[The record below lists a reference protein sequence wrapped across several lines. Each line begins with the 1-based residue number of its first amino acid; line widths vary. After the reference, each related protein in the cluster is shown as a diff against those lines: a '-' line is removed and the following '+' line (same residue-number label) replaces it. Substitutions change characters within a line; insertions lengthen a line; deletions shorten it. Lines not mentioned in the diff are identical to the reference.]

1 MFLPFLYELRRRGVP
16 VGAQEALSLAGALK
30 AGLHDSSLDG
40 FYHVAR
46 ALLVHAETHLDA
58 FDQAFLAHF
67 KGMEGAGQQLTQELL
82 EWLKEAR
89 EKRELTPEEREL
101 LERFDAEELEK
112 LFQQR
117 LEEQRERHDGGTK
130 WIGTGGAS
138 PFGHSGN
145 PREGFRVGGEGAQG
159 TGGRMAMKLAGAR
172 KYQGYRGDVVLDT
185 RQLAVALR
193 KLRAFT
199 REGAPDE
206 LDVEGTI
213 ASTAKNAGELE
224 VVTRPPRRP
233 NTRVVLMMD
242 VGGSMDPYAHLVSR
256 LFSVAKQATHFK
268 ELRTYYFH
276 NCVYGRV
283 FDSPYLVGGISVPEL
298 LGQVGRHFKLVVVGD
313 ALMAP
318 YELAMRTNS
327 EGRYDPNEG
336 KEGLVWLMELARHFE
351 RSAWLNPEPPQT
363 WRGNTIQAVKNV
375 FDMFPLTLEGL
386 GDAVAHLTKGRVVR
400 GRR

>member
-16 VGAQEALSLAGALK
+16 VGTQEALALAEALK

-46 ALLVHAETHLDA
+46 ALLVHAEAHLDT

-67 KGMEGAGQQLTQELL
+67 QGVEAAGQRLTDELL

-89 EKRELTPEEREL
+89 ERKDLSPEERAL
-101 LERFDAEELEK
+101 LERLDAEELER
-112 LFQQR
+112 LFEQR
-117 LEEQRERHDGGTK
+117 LREQKERHDGGPW
-130 WIGTGGAS
+130 WIGTGGTS
-138 PFGHSGN
+138 PFGHSGH
-145 PREGFRVGGEGAQG
+145 PREGFKVGGEGV
-159 TGGRMAMKLAGAR
+159 GAR
-172 KYQGYRGDVVLDT
+172 AALKVAGERRYRGYRSDVVLDT

-193 KLRAFT
+193 KLRAFA
-199 REGAPDE
+199 REGAADE
-206 LDVEGTI
+206 LDVEGSI
-213 ASTAKNAGELE
+213 SATARNAGELE

-233 NTRVVLMMD
+233 DTRVVLLMD
-242 VGGSMDPYAHLVSR
+242 VGGSMDPYSHLVSR
-256 LFSVAKQATHFK
+256 LFSVARRATHFK

-283 FDSPYLVGGISVPEL
+283 FESPHLVGGVSVADV
-298 LGQVGRHFKLVVVGD
+298 LGQVGRHHKLVVVGD

-318 YELAMRTNS
+318 YELAMPTNA
-327 EGRYDPNEG
+327 EGRYDPAHG

-351 RSAWLNPEPPQT
+351 RSAWLNPEPPRA
-363 WRGNTIQAVKNV
+363 WRGNTIEAVARV

-386 GDAVAHLTKGRVVR
+386 GEAVAHLTR
-400 GRR
+400 GRSGRAKG

>member
-16 VGAQEALSLAGALK
+16 VGAQEALALAGALK

-89 EKRELTPEEREL
+89 ERRELTPEEREL
-101 LERFDAEELEK
+101 LEHFDVEELEK
-112 LFQQR
+112 LFQER
-117 LEEQRERHDGGTK
+117 LDEQRERHDGGKK

-145 PREGFRVGGEGAQG
+145 PREGFRVGGEGA
-159 TGGRMAMKLAGAR
+159 GGSRMAMKLAGAR
-172 KYQGYRGDVVLDT
+172 RYQGYRGDVVLDT

-193 KLRAFT
+193 KLRAFA

-213 ASTAKNAGELE
+213 AATAKNAGELE

-256 LFSVAKQATHFK
+256 LFSVAQQATHFK

-283 FDSPYLVGGISVPEL
+283 FESPYLVGGIGVPEL
-298 LGQVGRHFKLVVVGD
+298 LGQVGRHYKLVVVGD

-318 YELAMRTNS
+318 YELTMRTNG
-327 EGRYDPNEG
+327 EGRYDPVDG
-336 KEGLVWLMELARHFE
+336 KEGLG
-351 RSAWLNPEPPQT
+351 PQE
-363 WRGNTIQAVKNV
+363 N
-375 FDMFPLTLEGL
+375 
-386 GDAVAHLTKGRVVR
+386 
-400 GRR
+400 

>member
-16 VGAQEALSLAGALK
+16 AGAQEALALAKALK

-46 ALLVHAETHLDA
+46 ALLVHAEVHLDA
-58 FDQAFLAHF
+58 FDQAFMAHF
-67 KGMEGAGQQLTQELL
+67 KGVELAGQQLTQELL
-82 EWLKEAR
+82 DWLKEAR
-89 EKRELTPEEREL
+89 QRRDLTPEERAL
-101 LERFDAEELEK
+101 LEQLDAEALEK
-112 LFQQR
+112 LFEER
-117 LEEQRERHDGGTK
+117 LREQRERHDGGTR

-145 PREGFRVGGEGAQG
+145 PREGIRVGGEG
-159 TGGRMAMKLAGAR
+159 GGQRMAMRLAGER
-172 KYQGYRGDVVLDT
+172 RYQGYRGDVVLDT

-193 KLRAFT
+193 KLRAFA
-199 REGAPDE
+199 REGVADE
-206 LDVEGTI
+206 LDVDGTI
-213 ASTAKNAGELE
+213 SATAKNAGELE

-276 NCVYGRV
+276 NCIYGRV
-283 FDSPYLVGGISVPEL
+283 FESPYLVGGVSVPDL
-298 LGQVGRHFKLVVVGD
+298 LGQVGRHYKLVVVGD

-318 YELAMRTNS
+318 YELAMRANS
-327 EGRYDPNEG
+327 EGQYDPSNG
-336 KEGLVWLMELARHFE
+336 KEGLLWLMELTRHFE
-351 RSAWLNPEPPQT
+351 RSAWLNPEPPRT
-363 WRGNTIQAVKNV
+363 WRGNTIEQVARV

-386 GDAVAHLTKGRVVR
+386 GEAVAHLTKGRMVR
-400 GRR
+400 GKR

>member
-46 ALLVHAETHLDA
+46 SLLVHSETHLDA

-67 KGMEGAGQQLTQELL
+67 KGIEAAGQQLTEELL
-82 EWLKEAR
+82 EWLKDAR
-89 EKRELTPEEREL
+89 ERRELTPEEREL
-101 LERFDAEELEK
+101 LEHFNQEELEK

-117 LEEQRERHDGGTK
+117 LDEQRERHDGGTR
-130 WIGTGGAS
+130 WIGTAGAS
-138 PFGHSGN
+138 PFGNAGQ
-145 PREGFRVGGEGAQG
+145 PREGFRVGGEGGA
-159 TGGRMAMKLAGAR
+159 GGRMAMKLAGAR
-172 KYQGYRGDVVLDT
+172 QYQGYRGDVVLDT
-185 RQLAVALR
+185 RQMAVALR
-193 KLRAFT
+193 KLRAFA
-199 REGAPDE
+199 REGAADE
-206 LDVEGTI
+206 LDVEGSI
-213 ASTAKNAGELE
+213 AATAKNAGELE
-224 VVTRPPRRP
+224 VVVRPPRRP
-233 NTRVVLMMD
+233 NTRVVLLMD

-256 LFSVAKQATHFK
+256 LFSVARQATHFK

-283 FDSPYLVGGISVPEL
+283 FDSPHLVGGLTVPDL
-298 LGQVGRHFKLVVVGD
+298 LGQVGRHHKLVLVGD

-318 YELAMRTNS
+318 YELSMRTNT
-327 EGRYDPNEG
+327 EGRYDSRDG

-363 WRGNTIQAVKNV
+363 WRGNTIEAVKRV

-386 GDAVAHLTKGRVVR
+386 GDAVGHLTKGRLAR

>member
-16 VGAQEALSLAGALK
+16 VGAQEALSLAGALH

-46 ALLVHAETHLDA
+46 ALLVHSETHLDA

-67 KGMEGAGQQLTQELL
+67 KGVEAAGQRLTEELL
-82 EWLKEAR
+82 EWLKDAR
-89 EKRELTPEEREL
+89 ERRELTPEERAL
-101 LERFDAEELEK
+101 LERFDVEELEQ
-112 LFQQR
+112 LFRQR
-117 LEEQRERHDGGTK
+117 LEEQRERHDGGSR
-130 WIGTGGAS
+130 WIGTGGTS
-138 PFGHSGN
+138 PLGN
-145 PREGFRVGGEGAQG
+145 GGQPREGFRVGGEGG
-159 TGGRMAMKLAGAR
+159 GGRMAMKLAGAR
-172 KYQGYRGDVVLDT
+172 QYQGYRGDVVLDT

-199 REGAPDE
+199 REGAADE
-206 LDVEGTI
+206 LDVDESI
-213 ASTAKNAGELE
+213 AATARNAGELE

-233 NTRVVLMMD
+233 NTRVVLLMD

-283 FDSPYLVGGISVPEL
+283 FDSPHLVGGLSVPDL

-318 YELAMRTNS
+318 YELAMRTNA
-327 EGRYDPNEG
+327 EGRYDSLEG
-336 KEGLVWLMELARHFE
+336 KEGLVWMMELARHFE

-363 WRGNTIQAVKNV
+363 WRGNTIEALKRV

-386 GDAVAHLTKGRVVR
+386 GDAVGHLTKGRMVR

>member
-16 VGAQEALSLAGALK
+16 VGAQDVVALAGALK

-67 KGMEGAGQQLTQELL
+67 KGVEAAGQQLTDELL
-82 EWLKEAR
+82 EWLQDAR
-89 EKRELTPEEREL
+89 ERRELSPEERAL
-101 LERFDAEELEK
+101 LEHFDSEELEK

-117 LEEQRERHDGGTK
+117 LEEQRERHDGGAK

-138 PFGHSGN
+138 PFGHSGL
-145 PREGFRVGGEGAQG
+145 PREGFRVGGEG
-159 TGGRMAMKLAGAR
+159 GGGKSAMKLAGSRA
-172 KYQGYRGDVVLDT
+172 YQGYRGDVVLDT
-185 RQLAVALR
+185 RQMAVALR
-193 KLRAFT
+193 KLRAFS

-206 LDVEGTI
+206 LDVEGSI
-213 ASTAKNAGELE
+213 AATAKNAGELE
-224 VVTRPPRRP
+224 VVTRAPRRS

-283 FDSPYLVGGISVPEL
+283 FESSLLKGGISVPDL
-298 LGQVGRHFKLVVVGD
+298 VGQLGRHYKLVMVGD

-318 YELAMRTNS
+318 YELTMRTNT
-327 EGRYDPNEG
+327 EGYYAGDNG
-336 KEGLVWLMELARHFE
+336 KEGLVWMMDLARHFE
-351 RSAWLNPEPPQT
+351 RSAWLNPEPIQT
-363 WRGNTIQAVKNV
+363 WRGNTIDAVRRV

-386 GDAVAHLTKGRVVR
+386 GEAVAHLTKGRMVR